1 MADKNYKL
9 KFTLTDG
16 KTQEVEFTAPQGPK
30 GDQGVQGV
38 QGPAGANGAKG
49 ERGTSII
56 KVATGPLAYTT
67 TTGGF
72 TPTHRIALSTVLS
85 ESGVDKVMVGDTLA
99 YSYYQWLIGYIDTSH
114 VYLGGRS
121 SLRGA
126 TGETGSNGFSIY
138 TITGN
143 VPMQPDKEGN
153 NEVSREDID
162 NPTGRVVQ
170 IGDFIYKSSSGELYN
185 VVAASDT
192 TVSISYYAT
201 LKPKKGIDY
210 WTAADIADIESYID
224 TAVVDTFGKGTS
236 IPSGA
241 DLNEYMTIGKYYANA
256 GSVAASLVNCPTKN
270 NFMMYVFTRTTDGV
284 PSQMI
289 IDLSGKLY
297 LRSRSTSTWQSWV
310 TYITKS
316 DLTSALAEALQDA
329 KESGDF
335 AGDSKVAYAICDTEA
350 ATSAKVAAVSGN
362 DNWTLQVG
370 SIVMVYFSISNSAK
384 NVTLNVNDSGAYP
397 IWYNNAEYASN
408 GTAYT
413 GYAKRVIIYMF
424 NGTHWVWIGASYEA
438 DTNTYQRLY
447 VTTGSAEYP
456 ITTRYNTTTGNNYYA
471 EYGRYSEGV
480 TLNPSTNT
488 ITATAF
494 KGKLTGNADTAT
506 KATQDASGNN
516 IANTYAKKSSAEE
529 WTFTL
534 EDDTVVTKKVVLA

>member
-38 QGPAGANGAKG
+38 QGPAGAKG
-49 ERGTSII
+49 DKGDQGIQGIQGPKGDTGESGTSVTIESTTQSDTDDGYSVITFSDGTRVSI
-56 KVATGPLAYTT
+56 KNGSKGSTGSQGPKGDKGDTGP
-67 TTGGF
+67 TG
-72 TPTHRIALSTVLS
+72 P
-85 ESGVDKVMVGDTLA
+85 KGD
-99 YSYYQWLIGYIDTSH
+99 
-114 VYLGGRS
+114 
-121 SLRGA
+121 
-126 TGETGSNGFSIY
+126 
-138 TITGN
+138 
-143 VPMQPDKEGN
+143 P
-153 NEVSREDID
+153 
-162 NPTGRVVQ
+162 
-170 IGDFIYKSSSGELYN
+170 
-185 VVAASDT
+185 
-192 TVSISYYAT
+192 
-201 LKPKKGIDY
+201 
-210 WTAADIADIESYID
+210 
-224 TAVVDTFGKGTS
+224 
-236 IPSGA
+236 
-241 DLNEYMTIGKYYANA
+241 
-256 GSVAASLVNCPTKN
+256 
-270 NFMMYVFTRTTDGV
+270 
-284 PSQMI
+284 
-289 IDLSGKLY
+289 
-297 LRSRSTSTWQSWV
+297 
-310 TYITKS
+310 
-316 DLTSALAEALQDA
+316 
-329 KESGDF
+329 
-335 AGDSKVAYAICDTEA
+335 GDSKVAYAICDTAA
-350 ATSAKVAAVSGN
+350 ATAAKVAAISGN
-362 DNWTLQVG
+362 DSWTLQVG
-370 SIVMVYFSISNSAK
+370 SIVMVYFSISNTAK

-456 ITTRYNTTTGNNYYA
+456 ITTRYNTTTGNSYYA

-506 KATQDASGNN
+506 KATQDGSGNN
-516 IANTYAKKSSAEE
+516 IANTYAKKSSAET